1 MSKDYFKQYD
11 VVIGD
16 ECHLYKAKSLT
27 AIMTKLCKAKYRF
40 GFTGTLDGMETNKL
54 VVEGLFGKVKQYVTT
69 KELIDQNTLANFKI
83 KCLVLKHND
92 VDSKLISSAKYK
104 EEMDYIVSNQER
116 NKFIQNLA
124 ISLKGNTLLLFQYVQ
139 KHGKTLYQMCKDQ
152 VKNNR
157 KVFFVYGG
165 VGADER
171 ESIRQITES
180 ETNAIIVASFGTF
193 STGINIKNLHNI
205 VFSSPTKSR
214 IRNLQSI
221 GRGLRVG
228 NNKDKAVLYDI
239 ADDLRYKSKVNYT
252 LEHFAERIKLY
263 NEEEFEYKI
272 YNINL

>member
-1 MSKDYFKQYD
+1 MCRK
-11 VVIGD
+11 
-16 ECHLYKAKSLT
+16 EA
-27 AIMTKLCKAKYRF
+27 
-40 GFTGTLDGMETNKL
+40 NK
-54 VVEGLFGKVKQYVTT
+54 
-69 KELIDQNTLANFKI
+69 
-83 KCLVLKHND
+83 
-92 VDSKLISSAKYK
+92 
-104 EEMDYIVSNQER
+104 
-116 NKFIQNLA
+116 
-124 ISLKGNTLLLFQYVQ
+124 
-139 KHGKTLYQMCKDQ
+139 
-152 VKNNR
+152 NR

-205 VFSSPTKSR
+205 LFSSPTKSR

-228 NNKDKAVLYDI
+228 DNKNKAVLYDI

-263 NEEEFEYKI
+263 NEEQFEYKI